1 MILLQVSRLREVG
14 RKMLGRQNV
23 SLIRT
28 LQTLEDIYSGK
39 LIKEYGIALIQGT
52 PIVSLR
58 HNSHRTHTQ

>member
-58 HNSHRTHTQ
+58 HNSHRMHTQ